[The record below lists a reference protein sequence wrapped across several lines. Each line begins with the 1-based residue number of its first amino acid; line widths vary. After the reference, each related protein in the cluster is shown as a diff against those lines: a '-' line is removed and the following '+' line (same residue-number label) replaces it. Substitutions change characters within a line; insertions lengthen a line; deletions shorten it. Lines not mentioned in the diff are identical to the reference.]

1 MANADSDFILLE
13 FDFSQVPGV
22 PGAAGQMEYVASG
35 PKQSLGRLLAS
46 CCALPSVCL
55 SLATPSPNPLPSS
68 LLSPQSPC
76 PVRALCL

>member
-1 MANADSDFILLE
+1 MAANADSDFILLE

-46 CCALPSVCL
+46 CCALPRSASAWLPHPLTLCPPACSLPVSL
-55 SLATPSPNPLPSS
+55 S
-68 LLSPQSPC
+68 C
-76 PVRALCL
+76 